1 MTEQVKSNVPAG
13 TPPAAALSPKSA
25 PVIRVM
31 PEEFRYG
38 KLPPKP
44 VPAEAAPVPT
54 RVGTPRGAKVSK
66 PKGSPLKI
74 IVLVAVTGLI
84 LGGAFFVFLIP
95 RKKAP
100 GPVNVNVNRAPP
112 RNANR
117 PVNQNVN
124 APTSA
129 PANQNINQNVNA
141 PANVNAPFPL
151 APRPGRD
158 SDADGLTDA
167 EETLYGTDSTKP
179 DSDGD
184 GFLDGGE
191 VFHLYNPAGI
201 APERLIDTGSVRA
214 FTNSAFGYEL
224 YVPAGWVVQ
233 QRDDRSVLFQTGTGE
248 FFQVLVE
255 DNPERQSVIS
265 WYLAQA
271 PGVTARELQP
281 FVVKS
286 GADGIYSPD
295 RLTAYIASN
304 SHVFVIAENI
314 GTLTELNYTRTFE
327 MMLNSFRIIR

>member
-1 MTEQVKSNVPAG
+1 MAEEQKIEGKPQPVSKP
-13 TPPAAALSPKSA
+13 A

-38 KLPPKP
+38 KIPPKP
-44 VPAEAAPVPT
+44 EAAPVVP
-54 RVGTPRGAKVSK
+54 PIPPSAKAPK
-66 PKGSPLKI
+66 PKRSPLLI
-74 IVLVAVTGLI
+74 IILVAAVGLG
-84 LGGAFFVFLIP
+84 LGGGAYFVFLAP
-95 RKKAP
+95 RTQAP
-100 GPVNVNVNRAPP
+100 PPPPANVNRAPS
-112 RNANR
+112 RNVNR

-124 APTSA
+124 V
-129 PANQNINQNVNA
+129 PANANVNQNINQNVNA
-141 PANVNAPFPL
+141 PVNVNAPFPL

-158 SDADGLTDA
+158 SDADGLTDG

-201 APERLIDTGSVRA
+201 APERLIDTGSVRT

-224 YVPAGWVVQ
+224 YVPARWIIQ
-233 QRDDRSVLFQTGTGE
+233 QSDDRSVLFQTGTGE

-281 FVVKS
+281 FVVRS

-314 GTLTELNYTRTFE
+314 GTLAELNYTRTFE